1 MVSLFQGNL
10 INDKYKKQSMKVIPR
25 LAVVLYPSVSIYEVV
40 TRAIAHI
47 GDNLIK
53 DLLKYFLTLL
63 KYY

>member
-1 MVSLFQGNL
+1 MYFFQGNL
-10 INDKYKKQSMKVIPR
+10 INVKYRKHKMKVVPR
-25 LAVVLYPSVSIYEVV
+25 LAAVLYPSVSIYEVV
-40 TRAIAHI
+40 TRAMAHI